1 VNTAGETRHDDE
13 AKRLRLANELASDSG
28 ADWAAGFRP
37 GTPGCHELMDRA
49 AMLSD
54 MLERHL
60 LTHPACVA
68 EPEWFALAERAA
80 SALREL
86 YQRVGAEHLAVEEDA
101 TAHHRE
107 PAG

>member
-1 VNTAGETRHDDE
+1 VSTAGETQHDAE
-13 AKRLRLANELASDSG
+13 AERLRLANELASDTG
-28 ADWAAGFRP
+28 PGWAEGFRP

-49 AMLSD
+49 AVLSD

-68 EPEWFALAERAA
+68 EPEWFALAEQAA

-86 YQRVGAEHLAVEEDA
+86 YQRIGEAHLADA
-101 TAHHRE
+101 K
-107 PAG
+107 